1 MLQPLAKNEPDLI
14 QELSLIRLSLNL
26 VLSDQL
32 FEQSYFFPADAAG
45 HQVREQLSQ
54 IMVIQFCTF
63 VTLETNRSNQGK
75 KRSRKSG
82 LLGQLCCS
90 VVHSNFI

>member
-75 KRSRKSG
+75 KDPG
-82 LLGQLCCS
+82 NPAFS
-90 VVHSNFI
+90 VNCVAQ